1 MKPLYWIGSSKK
13 DLNKIIE
20 RLKAAEDHATGA

>member
-13 DLNKIIE
+13 DLQC
-20 RLKAAEDHATGA
+20 LPDDVQDVFGFAL